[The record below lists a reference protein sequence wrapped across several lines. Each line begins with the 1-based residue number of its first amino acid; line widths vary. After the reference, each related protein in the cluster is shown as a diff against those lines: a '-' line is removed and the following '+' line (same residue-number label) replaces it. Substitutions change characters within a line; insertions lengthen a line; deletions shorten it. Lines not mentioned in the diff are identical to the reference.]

1 MDADV
6 VVIGAGLAG
15 LAAARHLQQQGWSVL
30 VLEATDRV
38 GGRVRDAALP
48 DGGAVELGAQW
59 VGRDHAAVHALADEL
74 GLRLVVVEEVG
85 QHLHV
90 DADGQVQRYTGHLPP
105 LPECARADLGAA
117 AALLHAGAPDLADD
131 TAAGWLVRHVPHPDA
146 RWVFDHKVRL
156 ELCAEPGQVAAAELV
171 RFAADLHLP
180 TFLRADEAYRV
191 AGGPQQLA
199 TGLAA
204 ILEPQ
209 VLRFGCPVQVV
220 ETTDGGVRVGTAAG
234 TVSAR
239 AAVVATPLTV
249 AARIGFAPPLPGP
262 LDQALQRSPMG
273 TVIKAAAVYPR
284 PFWRAAGL
292 SGYVSW
298 RSGPIAAVVDS
309 SPADGEA
316 GVLTGFFV
324 ADAARTAASLDEAD
338 RRRRLVEHLVTAFGD
353 DAARPSGYVEQ
364 DWAAHPFVRGG
375 YGALPLP
382 GQDRP
387 RSALLDGLPDE
398 RHVAFA
404 TADVG
409 VPHAGYMDGALSAGV
424 AAAERVIRIG
434 SRDVIAS

>member
-15 LAAARHLQQQGWSVL
+15 LAAARHLQRHGRSVV

-48 DGGAVELGAQW
+48 GRGAVELGAQW
-59 VGRDHAAVHALADEL
+59 VGRDHAAVRALADEL
-74 GLRLVVVEEVG
+74 GLRLVAVQEAGE
-85 QHLHV
+85 HLHV
-90 DADGQVQRYTGHLPP
+90 GADGRPRRYTGHLPP
-105 LPECARADLGAA
+105 LPECARAALGDA
-117 AALLHAGAPDLADD
+117 AALLHAGSPDLAHD
-131 TAAGWLVRHVPHPDA
+131 TAAGWLGRHVPHPDA
-146 RWVFDHKVRL
+146 RWVFEHKVRL

-204 ILEPQ
+204 ALDPQ
-209 VLRFGCPVQVV
+209 ALRFGCPVQDV
-220 ETTDGGVRVGTAAG
+220 ETVDGGVRVGTAPG
-234 TVSAR
+234 SLSAR
-239 AAVVATPLTV
+239 AVVVATPLTV

-309 SPADGEA
+309 SPVDGEA

-324 ADAARTAASLDEAD
+324 GDAARTATLLDETD
-338 RRRRLVEHLVTAFGD
+338 RRRQLVEHLVAAFGD
-353 DAARPSGYVEQ
+353 DAARPGAHHEQ

-382 GQDRP
+382 GQDGP
-387 RSALLDGLPDE
+387 RSALRDGFLDE
-398 RHVAFA
+398 RRVVLA
-404 TADVG
+404 TADLG
-409 VPHAGYMDGALSAGV
+409 VPHAGYMDGALCAGV
-424 AAAERVIRIG
+424 AAAERLISTALTPPG
-434 SRDVIAS
+434 DS

>member
-15 LAAARHLQQQGWSVL
+15 LTAARHLQQQRWSVL

-74 GLRLVVVEEVG
+74 GLRLVAVEEVG

-180 TFLRADEAYRV
+180 TFLCADEAYRV

-220 ETTDGGVRVGTAAG
+220 ETTDRGVRVGTAAG

-239 AAVVATPLTV
+239 AVVVATPLTV

-262 LDQALQRSPMG
+262 LDQALRRSPMG
-273 TVIKAAAVYPR
+273 TVIKAAVYR
-284 PFWRAAGL
+284 D
-292 SGYVSW
+292 
-298 RSGPIAAVVDS
+298 RSG
-309 SPADGEA
+309 
-316 GVLTGFFV
+316 
-324 ADAARTAASLDEAD
+324 
-338 RRRRLVEHLVTAFGD
+338 
-353 DAARPSGYVEQ
+353 ARPGC
-364 DWAAHPFVRGG
+364 P
-375 YGALPLP
+375 P
-382 GQDRP
+382 
-387 RSALLDGLPDE
+387 ALLDGLPDE

-404 TADVG
+404 TADLG